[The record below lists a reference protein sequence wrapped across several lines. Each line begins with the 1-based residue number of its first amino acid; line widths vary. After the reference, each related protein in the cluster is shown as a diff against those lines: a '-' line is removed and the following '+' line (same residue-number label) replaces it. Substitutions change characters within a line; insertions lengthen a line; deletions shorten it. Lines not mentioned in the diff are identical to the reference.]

1 MQSLRSL
8 ARGRLERLNLD
19 SCFTNESI
27 SVSYCSRLSA
37 RVVAL
42 DLSLYKSI
50 ARPALFLASPETAHG
65 IAAWFFKHAWIWRP
79 LRWRFCVED
88 ERLRVKVGQLSLSN
102 PVGLAAGFDKDCE
115 MSKGLFNIGFGY
127 LTLGT
132 VTLNAR
138 EGNPKPRIWRYPK
151 ESLVNSMGFPN
162 GGARQVAASLSK
174 HKTGPGPTIVSISG
188 LSVEEFVECY
198 RQIEPLAD
206 GIEINISTPNT
217 VAVRAF
223 QDPAVLTKLL
233 DAITTVRNNRK
244 PLWVKIPP
252 YFNENERENVLS
264 LVEVC
269 VKKSI
274 DGLTATNAKCI
285 QEARASTGTGG
296 LSGSL
301 IFEDMLRIVA
311 DIYSYTGGKV
321 PINACGGISSGLKA
335 WRAFEVGASSVQL
348 YTGLIYEG
356 PGVVSRINMTLLQML
371 ASSGSNSL
379 GEVVGTGL
387 R

>member
-1 MQSLRSL
+1 M
-8 ARGRLERLNLD
+8 AILNDLD
-19 SCFTNESI
+19 SSFTNESI
-27 SVSYCSRLSA
+27 NASHCRRQSA
-37 RVVAL
+37 TVVAL

-65 IAAWFFKHAWIWRP
+65 IAAWSFKHAWIWRP
-79 LRWRFCVED
+79 LRWRLCVED

-115 MSKGLFNIGFGY
+115 ISKGLFNIGFGY

-132 VTLNAR
+132 VTLNPR
-138 EGNPKPRIWRYPK
+138 QGNPKPRIWRYPK

-162 GGARQVAASLSK
+162 GGVRQVAASFSK
-174 HKTGPGPTIVSISG
+174 HKNRRGPTIVSVSG
-188 LSVEEFVECY
+188 LSVEEFIHCY
-198 RQIEPLAD
+198 CQIEPLAD

-217 VAVRAF
+217 VGVRVF

-233 DAITTVRNNRK
+233 DAITTVRNHAK
-244 PLWVKIPP
+244 PLWLKIPP
-252 YFNENERENVLS
+252 YFNDNERENVLS

-269 VKKSI
+269 MKKSI
-274 DGLTATNAKCI
+274 DGLTATNAKRV
-285 QEARASTGTGG
+285 QETRASTGTGG

-301 IFEDMLRIVA
+301 IYEDTLRIVA
-311 DIYSYTGGKV
+311 DIYRYTGGKV

-348 YTGLIYEG
+348 YTALIYEG
-356 PGVVSRINMTLLQML
+356 PGVVSKINRTLLQML
-371 ASSGSNSL
+371 ATSGSNSL
-379 GEVVGTGL
+379 GEVIGTGL